1 MNGIRPEDTPL
12 TDEIED
18 VEENDEMKEELSNG
32 KGDDED
38 GE

>member
-32 KGDDED
+32 KGDED